1 MLKKEI
7 LKKELVANAMKGT
20 VKIDVK
26 FEWDSGVD
34 IHFQDTRFNFL
45 DKFAEKYYDYTYNDD
60 LAWNLLEVKRKH
72 CEMVV
77 DKLGFTG
84 KTNQIKINNKSI
96 DFDMKITELDNDPTD
111 ETIAICICVDNN
123 EMDSINDLV
132 AKTIDVQELTKLYIA
147 HTDKLINSIVKFL
160 HTDQVFISDDI
171 HTISG
176 HFFEEMPY
184 EDEYD
189 VLVTVASEVN
199 EIVDIAYKGLNK
211 LQKRCGLPVINMSCE
226 VA

>member
-20 VKIDVK
+20 VKIDVRH
-26 FEWDSGVD
+26 EWDEGVD

-45 DKFAEKYYDYTYNDD
+45 NKFAEKYHDHVYNDD
-60 LAWNLLEVKRKH
+60 LVWDLLEVKRKH

-96 DFDMKITELDNDPTD
+96 DFDMKFAEIDNNPTD
-111 ETIAICICVDNN
+111 DTIAICMIAGDN
-123 EMDSINDLV
+123 EMHAIEDLV

-147 HTDKLINSIVKFL
+147 HTDELINSLVKFL

-171 HTISG
+171 HTIYTYMC
-176 HFFEEMPY
+176 EELPY
-184 EDEYD
+184 EDED
-189 VLVTVASEVN
+189 VVYMTVESEVN

-211 LQKRCGLPVINMSCE
+211 LQKRCGLPVINNPWA